1 MTLTFTAQTT
11 QPKTLNDYTV
21 EDIKNIVALAK
32 AEAYGAAMTHIEQYG
47 EQAYCGFAWVNIW
60 NIKGNTKLGKR
71 MKQAGLDKDY
81 TGAYSIWNPSTL
93 GTQCMSTKEAGARAC
108 ASVFKKYGFECSA
121 GSRAD

>member
-32 AEAYGAAMTHIEQYG
+32 AEAYGAAVQHIDTYG

-71 MKQAGLDKDY
+71 MKAAGLDKDY
-81 TGAYSIWNPSTL
+81 TGAYSIWNPSAL
-93 GTQCMSTKEAGARAC
+93 GTQCMSTKEAGASA
-108 ASVFKKYGFECSA
+108 AAAVFKAYGFDCSA